1 MIVRELIEK
10 LSKADQDKEVL
21 IEVDETKWTEH
32 VVAVFECD
40 KQHCVVI
47 SPSNWDIH
55 SFIEGV
61 KKL

>member
-1 MIVRELIEK
+1 MNVRTLIEK

-21 IEVDETKWTEH
+21 IEVDETKWTEN

-47 SPSNWDIH
+47 SPSDWDKN

-61 KKL
+61 EKL